1 MVLFGVMGFA
11 LFFLSDWND
20 LHRGDKRLCWLFPA
34 GAVLFC
40 SAVAAESRP
49 GAAPLTGAWQIIA
62 AAAAVIFLALEV
74 YSLFFALPAGDSY
87 GKPGAKRPALTQGV
101 YALCRHPGVLWMIG
115 LLICLWLSCGLP
127 LLCVA
132 VYSLLDVLLVVY
144 EDRCVFPVLL
154 EGYDA
159 YQKRTPFLVPSAGSI
174 REFLA
179 SNKGD

>member
-1 MVLFGVMGFA
+1 MILLGTLGFA
-11 LFFLSDWND
+11 FFFLSDWND

-40 SAVAAESRP
+40 TAVAAGSRF
-49 GAAPLTGAWQIIA
+49 GAAPLSGAWRIV
-62 AAAAVIFLALEV
+62 AAAAVLAFLALEA
-74 YSLFFALPAGDSY
+74 YSLFFALPAGASY
-87 GKPGAKRPALTQGV
+87 GEPGTKRAALTGGV

-115 LLICLWLSCGLP
+115 LLFCLWLSCGLP

-159 YQKRTPFLVPSAGSI
+159 YQKRTPFLVPSADSI
-174 REFLA
+174 RAFLA
-179 SNKGD
+179 PNKGD